1 MTAPGDKMEIEKLK
15 ELLNKIDTE
24 LIELERLYELLDEIL
39 AFETDKRKYKM
50 LKKCQMTL
58 DNSCAEIKKAVEEA
72 LNML

>member
-50 LKKCQMTL
+50 LK
-58 DNSCAEIKKAVEEA
+58 
-72 LNML
+72 